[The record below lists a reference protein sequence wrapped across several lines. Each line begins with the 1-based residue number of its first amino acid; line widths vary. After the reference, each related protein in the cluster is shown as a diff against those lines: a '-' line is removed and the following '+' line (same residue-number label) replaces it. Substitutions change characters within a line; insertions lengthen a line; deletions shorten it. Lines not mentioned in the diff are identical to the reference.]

1 MEKFQTTDAGG
12 GLQLAEDNQEGAD
25 ALNMLDL
32 TNDNDLTSEVVE
44 SVKALWADPA
54 IQAAYE
60 RRNEFQVRGLSS
72 ACVSCRVVSRVVSCY
87 VVCVVSCCGEC
98 NQVCVV
104 SCAW

>member
-1 MEKFQTTDAGG
+1 VEKFQTTEAGG

-25 ALNMLDL
+25 VLNMLDL

-72 ACVSCRVVSRVVSCY
+72 ARMCRVVSCRVCRL
-87 VVCVVSCCGEC
+87 
-98 NQVCVV
+98 
-104 SCAW
+104 ALW